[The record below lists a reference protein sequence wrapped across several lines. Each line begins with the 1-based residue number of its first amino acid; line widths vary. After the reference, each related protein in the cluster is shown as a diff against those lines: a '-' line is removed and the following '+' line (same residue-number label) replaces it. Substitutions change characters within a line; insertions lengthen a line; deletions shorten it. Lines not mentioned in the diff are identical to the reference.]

1 MSSGAMLRVPG
12 LQELLNRCQALIRI
26 HTALR
31 GIAETVCTVIICLLV
46 ACAADYL
53 ISFSGTG
60 RLVMLVISVGLV
72 VYVAWTRLIHPLMQ
86 SAPAEV
92 LGAAVDLQFPELQ
105 ESLATLISIEEPGVS
120 TGESGSLLMRER
132 LEGQVRQQIRH
143 LKPSAVVPSS
153 GTLKRWGTAILC
165 VCLALIPVGL
175 WPSGSQLLVQRFLM
189 PFANLASPSNLYFEI
204 SDGNRVVAKGS
215 DVEFHAVPRWRTDA
229 AGELPSNV
237 LIQIEG
243 STGQLEELQMS
254 YDDVE
259 GHFSV
264 VVDDVRDSLRYR
276 VIGGG
281 AATEWFQLTVAEAPR
296 ITSIVLTETPL
307 AYTGRPV
314 EVFDGVVGDIPVF
327 ERSAIDIVLT
337 LNKPVRSLELGWKHW
352 KPIDISSSD
361 NTSTLL
367 LPGQEQQLLP
377 EDLAA
382 TVISLPVA
390 RPPGGPPVVTPQI
403 SADGLTAVFHFEA
416 MGSGQFEFH
425 ASDEFGLAN
434 GTEPTRRLLVSTDT
448 PPKLQ
453 VTGIREGLEVRPD
466 DVVPLDC
473 VVTDDIGVGLLEV
486 HFQKNADAVRIEPAT
501 TLERGSTSV
510 EHKFR
515 IDLKSLDAKTGDT
528 VSFRVKAADE
538 RPIPGPQLVW
548 KGPWTIV
555 LTADASPLG
564 QQALREADQQL
575 VEALRRLEQELH
587 NDAAKGNE
595 LKEQARKNWDEP
607 TQQGVRELSEKEQT
621 QGRGLQKL
629 SEEVAQ
635 HPMMQKQAEKL
646 TELAER
652 IRQQVPD
659 KLNQATAANRD
670 QAVGQIQDSV
680 NDLNRIRDELHKATD
695 EIEKIAQLEQ
705 ELAEL
710 NRLALE
716 ADQLARDSEALQQ
729 KSAESRPEEGQTPEE
744 LQNQL
749 KEDRQRL
756 QQEQQKL
763 SEDLGLL
770 LQRKHELLQAARNAQ
785 LEQAAEIA
793 KETRRLAQQQ
803 QQLAEGVNEE
813 ARDASRDVQE
823 LANELQRARNDVEQL
838 GRQMQQQAQEVPKP
852 EVQPLDD
859 AIRELRQGNLSAPQD
874 GIEQTQQQ
882 LRNAQE
888 ALAKELAAPVE
899 DPNQPKDEATRQ
911 QEDKKRAEQNEKRQN
926 LAENAK
932 QADQKLAEL
941 SEKLDKA
948 RLDLGASPEAAE
960 AAAPQNDAK
969 SDAEAGEQP
978 PSAGQPEVQPPQN
991 GDPLAPER
999 TELLKALEQLVEA
1012 AHEQAETLAAD
1023 PKAPGGSRNSSQ
1035 QAAQRGDE
1043 AQRHAQAGQFQR
1055 AAERMRQAASESA
1068 NAADQLK
1075 SDDQQDRRS
1084 QLQQQRDNFNRLS
1097 DSLHRLQEDDAS
1109 QVATQR
1115 ESQGNVAE
1123 QAKELSEPLTEL
1135 AERLNLPAL
1144 GMQHLSRPAQD
1155 AAEAARTGSERGQ
1168 QAAEG
1173 LNQTQLRQAAQSA
1186 QEAAEQL
1193 NRAAQMADQAAQG
1206 QQDPNAVI
1214 PNEVGDSVNDA
1225 MYSLKKAAD
1234 MMNQE
1239 SSQVDAGNEGQQSP
1253 GGSAEGQS
1261 REPGSNSPQSAGQS
1275 GGEQPG
1281 TPQNGEGNPAQQ
1293 SGGEGLAPQG
1303 QPQEGQ
1309 GQQGQAGQGN
1319 ASQGSAQSG
1328 QPGSPGAA
1336 GQQPGNQAEGSAR
1349 QMANAAQSLQNA
1361 ARQALPG
1368 DFSPGR
1374 LNPEGSEASSD
1385 PRGEGNPAMFDGQIP
1400 GATGR
1405 QGRGRVWGQ
1414 LQDELGSNVGDGSRE
1429 VLDTEYSELI
1439 RRYRRDLARTAEP
1452 PPKSDSIQSPKK

>member
-1 MSSGAMLRVPG
+1 MSSGAMVRVPG

-31 GIAETVCTVIICLLV
+31 GLAETVCTVIVCLLV
-46 ACAADYL
+46 ACSVDYL
-53 ISFSGTG
+53 VSFSATG
-60 RLVMLVISVGLV
+60 RLVMLVVSVGLV
-72 VYVAWTRLIHPLMQ
+72 GYVAWTRLIHPLMQ

-92 LGAAVDLQFPELQ
+92 LGAAVDLQFPELH
-105 ESLATLISIEEPGVS
+105 ESLATLISIEEPGVT

-165 VCLALIPVGL
+165 VLLALIPVGL

-189 PFANLASPSNLYFEI
+189 PFANLASPSNLYFEV
-204 SDGNRVVAKGS
+204 DEGNRVVAKGS
-215 DVEFHAVPRWRTDA
+215 DVEFHAVPHWRTDA
-229 AGELPSNV
+229 AGELPNNV
-237 LIQIEG
+237 LIQIEA
-243 STGQLEELQMS
+243 STGQIEELQMS

-259 GHFSV
+259 GRFSV
-264 VVDDVRDSLRYR
+264 VVDDVRESTRYR

-281 AATEWFQLTVAEAPR
+281 AITEWFQLTVAEAPR
-296 ITSIVLTETPL
+296 ITSIVLTETPP

-327 ERSAIDIVLT
+327 ERSAIDVVLT
-337 LNKPVRSLELGWKHW
+337 LNKPVRNLELGWKHW
-352 KPIDISSSD
+352 QPIDVSSPADISS
-361 NTSTLL
+361 LL
-367 LPGQEQQLLP
+367 LPGQEQQLVP

-382 TVISLPVA
+382 AAISQPMV
-390 RPPGGPPVVTPQI
+390 RPTDEPPVVTPQF

-501 TLERGSTSV
+501 NLERGSPSV
-510 EHKFR
+510 QHKFR
-515 IDLKSLDAKTGDT
+515 IDLKSLDAKAGDT
-528 VSFRVKAADE
+528 VSFEVKAADE
-538 RPIPGPQLVW
+538 RPIPGPQIVW

-555 LTADASPLG
+555 LTADAAPLG
-564 QQALREADQQL
+564 QQSLREADQQL
-575 VEALRRLEQELH
+575 VEALRKLEQELH
-587 NDAAKGNE
+587 ADAAKGNE
-595 LKEQARKNWDEP
+595 LKDQARKNWDEP

-621 QGRGLQKL
+621 QGRDLQKL

-652 IRQQVPD
+652 IRQQVPE
-659 KLNQATAANRD
+659 KLNEATDANRD
-670 QAVGQIQDSV
+670 QAVGKIQDSV

-716 ADQLARDSEALQQ
+716 ADQLARNSEALQQ
-729 KSAESRPEEGQTPEE
+729 KSAESRPDEGQTPEE

-763 SEDLGLL
+763 SEDLGSL
-770 LQRKHELLQAARNAQ
+770 LQRKQELLQAARNAQ

-838 GRQMQQQAQEVPKP
+838 GRQMQQQAQDVPKP

-859 AIRELRQGNLSAPQD
+859 AIRELRQGNLSTPQD

-882 LRNAQE
+882 LRNAEE
-888 ALAKELAAPVE
+888 ALAKELTAPVE
-899 DPNQPKDEATRQ
+899 DPNQPKDEAARQ
-911 QEDKKRAEQNEKRQN
+911 QEDKKRAEQNEKRRK

-932 QADQKLAEL
+932 QADKKLAEL

-948 RLDLGASPEAAE
+948 RQDLGASPAAD
-960 AAAPQNDAK
+960 AAQAASPQNDAK

-978 PSAGQPEVQPPQN
+978 ASSGKQEIQPPQN

-999 TELLKALEQLVEA
+999 TELLKTLEQLVEA
-1012 AHEQAETLAAD
+1012 AHEQADTLASD
-1023 PKAPGGSRNSSQ
+1023 PKSPGGSRQSSQ
-1035 QAAQRGDE
+1035 QAAQRGDD

-1075 SDDQQDRRS
+1075 SDDQQDRRN

-1115 ESQGNVAE
+1115 ESQQNVAE
-1123 QAKELSEPLTEL
+1123 QANDLAEPLNEL

-1155 AAEAARTGSERGQ
+1155 AAEAARAGSEMGQ

-1173 LNQTQLRQAAQSA
+1173 LNQTQMRQAAQSA
-1186 QEAAEQL
+1186 QEAAAQL
-1193 NRAAQMADQAAQG
+1193 NRAAQMAEQAAQG
-1206 QQDPNAVI
+1206 QQEPNAVV

-1225 MYSLKKAAD
+1225 MFSLKKAAD

-1239 SSQVDAGNEGQQSP
+1239 ASRAEAGDQGQRSPEGP
-1253 GGSAEGQS
+1253 AAGQS
-1261 REPGSNSPQSAGQS
+1261 GQPGSDQPQSAGQS

-1281 TPQNGEGNPAQQ
+1281 TPQSGEGNPSQQ
-1293 SGGEGLAPQG
+1293 SAGEGLAQQG
-1303 QPQEGQ
+1303 QPQDGQ
-1309 GQQGQAGQGN
+1309 GQPDQGQAGQGN
-1319 ASQGSAQSG
+1319 ASQSGAQSG

-1336 GQQPGNQAEGSAR
+1336 GQQPGNQSGGSAR
-1349 QMANAAQSLQNA
+1349 QMANAAQALQNA

-1374 LNPEGSEASSD
+1374 LNPEGSQASSD

-1429 VLDTEYSELI
+1429 VLDSEYSELI

-1452 PPKSDSIQSPKK
+1452 KPTQKK